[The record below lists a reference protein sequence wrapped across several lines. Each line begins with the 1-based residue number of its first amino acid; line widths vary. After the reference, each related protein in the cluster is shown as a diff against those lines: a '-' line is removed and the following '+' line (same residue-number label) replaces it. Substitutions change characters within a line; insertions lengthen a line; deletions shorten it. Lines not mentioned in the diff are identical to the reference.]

1 MEGTSVNETNRLLVF
16 TIEDRSYAL
25 HLEAVERV
33 VRAVEVTPLPKAPP
47 IVLGIINVRGRIT
60 PVVDMRKRFGL
71 PEREIGL
78 NDQLIIAR
86 TPKLHVSLV
95 ADSVDGVMEI
105 DGEEIIRTDL
115 VLPKTEYV
123 EGVVKLDDGLLL
135 IHDLDRFLSLSEEE
149 ALLGALQE
157 RGQPS

>member
-1 MEGTSVNETNRLLVF
+1 
-16 TIEDRSYAL
+16 
-25 HLEAVERV
+25 
-33 VRAVEVTPLPKAPP
+33 
-47 IVLGIINVRGRIT
+47 
-60 PVVDMRKRFGL
+60 MRKRFGL
-71 PEREIGL
+71 PERETGP
-78 NDQLIIAR
+78 DDRLIVAK
-86 TPKLHVSLV
+86 TPRLHVALV

-149 ALLGALQE
+149 ALLGSLQE
-157 RGQPS
+157 CGQPS